1 MKKIQ
6 KSEKDNKKQTWAKQK
21 SESEFQ
27 NLKSSAKKLSKY
39 TLENQRKENSK
50 VYPKIAFT
58 LSTIFEEKWNVNTIF
73 GLTLVIYNL
82 SGVHCIDETN
92 ITDYVSQ
99 KKYF

>member
-6 KSEKDNKKQTWAKQK
+6 KSEIDNKKQTWAKQK

-27 NLKSSAKKLSKY
+27 NLKSSAKKFSKY

-58 LSTIFEEKWNVNTIF
+58 LSTIFVHSDLLAAT
-73 GLTLVIYNL
+73 TNL
-82 SGVHCIDETN
+82 KSRNCTSH
-92 ITDYVSQ
+92 
-99 KKYF
+99 